1 MNQADLEGSLFG
13 GEAENPEQ
21 KYGLVTE
28 EEQKT
33 FLKYDWNT
41 NVADIRAGKR
51 QQLKSVMSSRR
62 CVWWFEDMKL
72 CVRACVRAHVRA
84 CVRVCVRACMCV
96 CVCVRVRV
104 RFAIVFLSLSP
115 CLSLHPTPPSPL
127 HNIATIIAIVAGTML
142 PVLITAEPPTLS
154 LGY

>member
-1 MNQADLEGSLFG
+1 MLPRLLVHCTLYTVHCTLYSVICVLRIVNHQANCELNQADLEGSLFG

-62 CVWWFEDMKL
+62 CVWWFASGDTNA
-72 CVRACVRAHVRA
+72 V
-84 CVRVCVRACMCV
+84 
-96 CVCVRVRV
+96 
-104 RFAIVFLSLSP
+104 
-115 CLSLHPTPPSPL
+115 
-127 HNIATIIAIVAGTML
+127 
-142 PVLITAEPPTLS
+142 
-154 LGY
+154 

>member
-1 MNQADLEGSLFG
+1 MNHQANCELNQADLEGSLFG

-72 CVRACVRAHVRA
+72 CVRACVCLRVR
-84 CVRVCVRACMCV
+84 V

-115 CLSLHPTPPSPL
+115 CLSLHPAPPSPL

>member
-62 CVWWFEDMKL
+62 CVWWFASGDTNA
-72 CVRACVRAHVRA
+72 V
-84 CVRVCVRACMCV
+84 
-96 CVCVRVRV
+96 
-104 RFAIVFLSLSP
+104 
-115 CLSLHPTPPSPL
+115 
-127 HNIATIIAIVAGTML
+127 
-142 PVLITAEPPTLS
+142 
-154 LGY
+154 